1 VVSKML
7 IDLHVHTKGLS
18 PCSEMSPEEAALEAK
33 KIGLDGICFTEH
45 NKPWDHHE
53 ILEVEEKSGIL
64 IFHGI
69 EVDTTEGHVLVFGL
83 QKNFEGITPIEDLHQ
98 MVNEVNGFMTAAHPF
113 RGFLLFGFS
122 KLQMDVDDASKNLL
136 FKFVDCM
143 EVFSGRQTIK
153 ENAFSSQVCER
164 LNLKGVGGSDAHSI
178 KDIGK
183 CVTVFEN
190 RIERQEDLIRELKTG
205 RYKAGYFR
213 KA

>member
-1 VVSKML
+1 
-7 IDLHVHTKGLS
+7 
-18 PCSEMSPEEAALEAK
+18 
-33 KIGLDGICFTEH
+33 
-45 NKPWDHHE
+45 
-53 ILEVEEKSGIL
+53 
-64 IFHGI
+64 
-69 EVDTTEGHVLVFGL
+69 
-83 QKNFEGITPIEDLHQ
+83 
-98 MVNEVNGFMTAAHPF
+98 HPF

>member
-1 VVSKML
+1 MVSKIV
-7 IDLHVHTKGLS
+7 IDLHIHTKRLS
-18 PCSEMSPEEAALEAK
+18 PCSEMASEEAALEAK

-45 NKPWDHHE
+45 NKPWDPHE

-64 IFHGI
+64 IFRGI

-83 QKNFEGITPIEDLHQ
+83 QKNFEGITPIEDLRQ
-98 MVNEVNGFMTAAHPF
+98 MVNEVDGFMIAAHPF

-122 KLQMDVDDASKNLL
+122 KLQMDVHDAGKNPL
-136 FKFVDCM
+136 FKFVDGM
-143 EVFSGRQTIK
+143 EVFSGRQTPK
-153 ENAFSSQVCER
+153 ENNFSFQVCER

-190 RIERQEDLIRELKTG
+190 RIERQEDLIRELKAGTF
-205 RYKAGYFR
+205 RAGYFR
-213 KA
+213 KT

>member
-1 VVSKML
+1 MSKMV
-7 IDLHVHTKGLS
+7 IDLHIHTKRLS
-18 PCSEMSPEEAALEAK
+18 PCSEMAPEEAALEAK

-53 ILEVEEKSGIL
+53 ILKIEEKSGIL

-98 MVNEVNGFMTAAHPF
+98 MVNEVNGFMIAAHPF

-122 KLQMDVDDASKNLL
+122 KLQMDVNNAGKNPL
-136 FKFVDCM
+136 FRFVDGM
-143 EVFSGRQTIK
+143 EVFSGRQTPK
-153 ENAFSSQVCER
+153 ENDFSFQVCER
-164 LNLKGVGGSDAHSI
+164 LRLKGVGGSDAHSI

-190 RIERQEDLIRELKTG
+190 RIEKQEDLIRELKTG
-205 RYKAGYFR
+205 RFKAGYFR